1 MHIAIVIA
9 MYLDEYIRVILISQS
24 EKLLIEQNEN
34 TLNMIMIVIKHIFL

>member
-1 MHIAIVIA
+1 MHIAIVIV